1 MPAFTP
7 TRKDGR
13 SDRRVVFELASGSA
27 PDTTFTYEQLETALN
42 AGLDDAVD
50 RDRVYRSVA
59 QANKTLL
66 REEKRYLCVVRG
78 VGYRMINAGEHLPV
92 ALIKKDRA
100 QTYLKKGIELLRN
113 ARMDELDAT
122 QRTLHEGQLLILGG
136 LYRATQ
142 ESARR
147 HDKAEALIDDLK
159 ARVEKLEGGS
169 S

>member
-1 MPAFTP
+1 MVAFTP
-7 TRKDGR
+7 SRPDGR
-13 SDRRVVFELASGSA
+13 SDRQVVFDLTRGSA
-27 PDTTFTYEQLETALN
+27 PDTTFTYQQLTDALG
-42 AGLDDAVD
+42 AGLEFPVE
-50 RDRVYRSVA
+50 RDRVYRAVA

-66 REEKRYLCVVRG
+66 REEKRYLSVVKG
-78 VGYRMINAGEHLPV
+78 VGYRVINSGEHLPV

-113 ARMDELDAT
+113 ARIDELDAT

-147 HDKAEALIDDLK
+147 HDKAEALIDQLTS
-159 ARVEKLEGGS
+159 RVEKLESGS
-169 S
+169 